1 MELINLRQM
10 FDSLSDEEKYLFG
23 IWSREFLQGI
33 AQELANNNN
42 FSNRQEQQDDTN
54 IEKTES

>member
-1 MELINLRQM
+1 M

-33 AQELANNNN
+33 AQELANSNNN
-42 FSNRQEQQDDTN
+42 FSNRQEQQD
-54 IEKTES
+54 ELCSSETEH